1 MHQFD
6 FCYNKQKQNTLS
18 YVVYCSLLDRQEA
31 FVNFLNERTVNNSNL
46 TCVYISVWVTSVC
59 LLCRLAHVSD
69 RCDRCCWRC
78 HSVILG
84 IVSVS
89 SFNNE
94 EIFSSLTFRNWFSKG
109 NRKAIHIKWDDLSKE
124 IPRLHAFMMA
134 RGRKGITITKVIII
148 ILY

>member
-94 EIFSSLTFRNWFSKG
+94 ETFSYWLSEIDFLRKIGKQFIRWDNLSKDLTIRCSKRTITLAIFSSVCRYLW
-109 NRKAIHIKWDDLSKE
+109 
-124 IPRLHAFMMA
+124 
-134 RGRKGITITKVIII
+134 
-148 ILY
+148 